1 MKILIFG
8 ASGMLGSTLSRFLD
22 ESASC
27 EVFATVRSSD
37 AKKFFTESF
46 ADRLIAGVDVTN
58 NDSLLSVVAS
68 VKPDVVINCI
78 GLIKQIIDEADPLST
93 MQINAMLPHRLAL
106 MCQLAGARLIHVST
120 DCVFSGKKGNY
131 SELDSSDATDL
142 YGKSKFIGEVAG
154 KNVITLRTSIIGHEL
169 TSRRALVDWFLSQQ
183 GQVKGYTR
191 AIFSGVPTVE
201 FARIVRD
208 FVLPRSELSGL
219 YHVAA
224 APIAKYDLLHQIASA
239 YGKDIAIEPDD
250 AVDIDRSLNATLFHE
265 ATGYVA
271 PPWQELIIRM
281 RDFHQRTTLCSKKK
295 TY

>member
-8 ASGMLGSTLSRFLD
+8 ASGMLGNAVSRFLD
-22 ESASC
+22 ESASY
-27 EVFATVRSSD
+27 EVFATVRSSE
-37 AKKFFTESF
+37 AKKFFAESF
-46 ADRLIAGVDVTN
+46 ADRLITGVDVTN
-58 NDSLLSVVAS
+58 NDSLLKVMAA

-78 GLIKQIIDEADPLST
+78 GLVKQIIDESDPLST

-131 SELDSSDATDL
+131 SESDSSDATDL
-142 YGKSKFIGEVAG
+142 YGKTKFIGEVAG
-154 KNVITLRTSIIGHEL
+154 KNALTLRTSIIGHEL

-208 FVLPRSELSGL
+208 FVLPRSDLSGL

-224 APIAKYDLLHQIASA
+224 APIAKYDLLCQIASA

-250 AVDIDRSLNATLFHE
+250 AVDIDRSLDATLFRE
-265 ATGYVA
+265 ATGYMA
-271 PPWQELIIRM
+271 PPWQELLVRM
-281 RDFHQRTTLCSKKK
+281 RDFH
-295 TY
+295 

>member
-8 ASGMLGSTLSRFLD
+8 ASGMLGNAVSRFLD
-22 ESASC
+22 ESASY
-27 EVFATVRSSD
+27 EVFATVRSSE
-37 AKKFFTESF
+37 AKKFFAESF
-46 ADRLIAGVDVTN
+46 ADRLITGVEVTN
-58 NDSLLSVVAS
+58 NDSLLKVMAA

-78 GLIKQIIDEADPLST
+78 GLVKQIIDESDPLST

-131 SELDSSDATDL
+131 SESDSSDATDL
-142 YGKSKFIGEVAG
+142 YGKTKFIGEVAG
-154 KNVITLRTSIIGHEL
+154 KNALTLRTSIIGHEL

-201 FARIVRD
+201 FARILRD
-208 FVLPRSELSGL
+208 FVLPRSDLSGL

-224 APIAKYDLLHQIASA
+224 APIAKYDLLRHIASV
-239 YGKDIAIEPDD
+239 YGKDIAIVPDD
-250 AVDIDRSLNATLFHE
+250 NVNIDRSLDATLFRE
-265 ATGYVA
+265 ATGYMA
-271 PPWQELIIRM
+271 PPWQELLVRM
-281 RDFHQRTTLCSKKK
+281 RDFH
-295 TY
+295 